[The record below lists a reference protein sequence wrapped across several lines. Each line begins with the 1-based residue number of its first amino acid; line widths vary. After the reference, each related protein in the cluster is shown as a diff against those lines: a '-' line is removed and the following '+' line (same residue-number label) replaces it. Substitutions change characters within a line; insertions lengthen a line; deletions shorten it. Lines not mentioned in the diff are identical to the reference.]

1 MEPLAH
7 RLRPTKLSDVIGQEY
22 LTGKD
27 GIITKMIENNHLQS
41 FVLYGGPGTGKTT
54 IGK

>member
-27 GIITKMIENNHLQS
+27 
-41 FVLYGGPGTGKTT
+41 VLKVRKKNFFTP
-54 IGK
+54 

>member
-27 GIITKMIENNHLQS
+27 GIITKMIE
-41 FVLYGGPGTGKTT
+41 T
-54 IGK
+54 IIYKALFYMVDQVQVKLL